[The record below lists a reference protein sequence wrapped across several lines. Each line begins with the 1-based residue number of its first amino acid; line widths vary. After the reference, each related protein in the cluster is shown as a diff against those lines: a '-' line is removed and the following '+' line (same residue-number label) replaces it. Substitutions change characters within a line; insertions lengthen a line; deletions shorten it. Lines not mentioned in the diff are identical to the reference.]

1 MKGRVLDNETGEP
14 LVGALIVIQSTS
26 MGAATDL
33 DGKYYVPN
41 IPAGTYTVRI
51 SYLGYGA
58 ITREVTIQ
66 ADATAEH
73 VFRLKAEAVQGQ
85 EVVVTAQARGQN
97 MAINQQLASDNVVNV
112 VSAARIQ
119 ELPDANAAESVG
131 RLPGVSLLRSGG
143 QATQV
148 VIRGLQPQYNSI
160 MIEGIAIPSNDG
172 GSVSINGNSF
182 APTYTS
188 GGRAVDL
195 SMISSHSLEGIEVYK
210 TATPDMDAAFLGGAV
225 NFTLREA
232 KGTASGAPSVS
243 LLSQG
248 GYNDLMNTYHD
259 YKFVASI
266 ENRYLDDRLGIFVQ
280 GIAQRQN
287 LTSNQLGGSY
297 YQPDKQDKPDSVV
310 LGSLNLSFVPVD
322 QRRYDGALTLDYRIP
337 DGKIALINLFSY
349 GKSTNEYHSE
359 TYDLGTYGNDIQ
371 FGTGMWTNELHAST
385 NILEYEQTVSSFTVS
400 AKIANA
406 YSDNRIPNSWAMVFD
421 QLSAG
426 TQNIGL
432 YQSPVQIAQAAQGL
446 INLNNM

>member
-1 MKGRVLDNETGEP
+1 MKGRVLDSETGEP
-14 LVGALIVIQSTS
+14 LVGALVVLQSTS
-26 MGAATDL
+26 LGAATDFN
-33 DGKYYVPN
+33 GKYYVPN

-51 SYLGYGA
+51 SYLGYAA
-58 ITREVTIQ
+58 ITREITIT

-73 VFRLKAEAVQGQ
+73 VFRMKAEAVQGQ

-172 GSVSINGNSF
+172 GGVSINGNTF
-182 APTYTS
+182 APTYTPGS
-188 GGRAVDL
+188 RAVDL

-232 KGTASGAPSVS
+232 KGTPSGAPAVS

-259 YKFVASI
+259 YKFVASV

-322 QRRYDGALTLDYRIP
+322 QRRYDGALTVDYRIP
-337 DGKIALINLFSY
+337 DGKIALINLVSY

-359 TYDLGTYGNDIQ
+359 TYDLATYGND
-371 FGTGMWTNELHAST
+371 
-385 NILEYEQTVSSFTVS
+385 
-400 AKIANA
+400 
-406 YSDNRIPNSWAMVFD
+406 
-421 QLSAG
+421 
-426 TQNIGL
+426 
-432 YQSPVQIAQAAQGL
+432 
-446 INLNNM
+446 